1 MYNAMLDKTEVTIGK
16 NHFYISPFPAFVS
29 VRVSA
34 SITKTLA
41 PILGGIVALLG
52 GDEKSPDKDADNSV
66 LDMDIADAMPAFAK
80 AMEGINP
87 DEWERTM
94 RLLLID
100 KSNIAIKNEEYPEGV
115 LLSEDIMN
123 AIFAKDVSGLF
134 KLAFEVIKLNFGSFF
149 DKFNGLSGH
158 PMVQKAMM
166 KLSNDMEN

>member
-16 NHFYISPFPAFVS
+16 NHFYVSPFPAFVS

-34 SITKTLA
+34 SLTKTLA
-41 PILGGIVALLG
+41 PVLGGIVALLG
-52 GDEKSPDKDADNSV
+52 GDDKSPADGAENSI
-66 LDMDIADAMPAFAK
+66 LDMDITDAMPAFAK

-100 KSNIAIKNEEYPEGV
+100 KSNIAVKNEEYPEGV

-134 KLAFEVIKLNFGSFF
+134 KLAFDVIKLNFGSFF
-149 DKFNGLSGH
+149 DKFNGLSGN
-158 PMVQKAMM
+158 PMVQKAIM
-166 KLSNDMEN
+166 KLSNDTEN

>member
-1 MYNAMLDKTEVTIGK
+1 MYNAMLDKTEVTIRK
-16 NHFYISPFPAFVS
+16 NHFYVSPFPAFVS

-34 SITKTLA
+34 SLTKTLA
-41 PILGGIVALLG
+41 PVLGGIVALLG
-52 GDEKSPDKDADNSV
+52 GDESPADGAENSI
-66 LDMDIADAMPAFAK
+66 LDMDITDAMPAFSK

-87 DEWERTM
+87 DEWEKTM

-100 KSNIAIKNEEYPEGV
+100 KSNIVVKNEEYPEGV

-134 KLAFEVIKLNFGSFF
+134 KLAFDVVKLNFGSFF

-166 KLSNDMEN
+166 KLSNDSGN